1 MRNFC
6 ITAFIFLIVICS
18 VHGQYFQ
25 RDTSNYVEYNHNIG
39 LSASSLSGYG
49 LTYRYAFSKAL
60 QLQIGGIALQTKEG
74 DQESW
79 FFGSIGTEVQLGIPI
94 KASAFGIERVY
105 AILGASYMYG
115 DNKGYGSNF
124 FDINYNTQESM
135 VTSGIGIGIQTPS
148 FSGFHFAAHGTY
160 YYRNTVRVEYT
171 SQWSNQG
178 QTTEYIARPL
188 PQLRDITVG
197 IGISAFFAF

>member
-94 KASAFGIERVY
+94 KASAFGIERIY

-115 DNKGYGSNF
+115 DNRGYGSNF
-124 FDINYNTQESM
+124 FGTPYNSQESM
-135 VTSGIGIGIQTPS
+135 VTSGIGIGFQTPS

-160 YYRNTVRVEYT
+160 YYRNTVRVSY
-171 SQWSNQG
+171 SQVYSPG
-178 QTTEYIARPL
+178 QTTEYVARPL

-197 IGISAFFAF
+197 LGISAFFAF

>member
-94 KASAFGIERVY
+94 KASAFGIERIY

-115 DNKGYGSNF
+115 DNRGYGSNF
-124 FDINYNTQESM
+124 FGTPYNSQESM
-135 VTSGIGIGIQTPS
+135 VTSGIGIGFQTPS

-160 YYRNTVRVEYT
+160 YYRNTVRVSY
-171 SQWSNQG
+171 SQVYSPG
-178 QTTEYIARPL
+178 QTTEYVARPL

>member
-1 MRNFC
+1 MKNFC
-6 ITAFIFLIVICS
+6 LTTCILMIMTAS
-18 VHGQYFQ
+18 AYGQYFQ
-25 RDTSNYVEYNHNIG
+25 KDTSNYVEYNHNIG

-49 LTYRYAFSKAL
+49 LTYRYAFSKTL

-74 DQESW
+74 DQDSW

-94 KASAFGIERVY
+94 KASAFGIERIY

-115 DNKGYGSNF
+115 DNRGYGSNF
-124 FDINYNTQESM
+124 FGTPYNLQESM
-135 VTSGIGIGIQTPS
+135 VTSGIGIGFQTPS

-160 YYRNTVRVEYT
+160 YYRNTVRVSY
-171 SQWSNQG
+171 SQVYYQG

-197 IGISAFFAF
+197 LGISAFFAF

>member
-115 DNKGYGSNF
+115 DNRGYGSNF
-124 FDINYNTQESM
+124 FGTPYNSQESM
-135 VTSGIGIGIQTPS
+135 VTSGIGIGFQTPS

-171 SQWSNQG
+171 SRWSNQG

>member
-1 MRNFC
+1 M
-6 ITAFIFLIVICS
+6 VICS

-49 LTYRYAFSKAL
+49 LTYRYAFSKTL

-74 DQESW
+74 EQDSW

-94 KASAFGIERVY
+94 RASAFGIERIY

-115 DNKGYGSNF
+115 DNRGYGSSI
-124 FDINYNTQESM
+124 FDIRSYTQESM
-135 VTSGIGIGIQTPS
+135 VTSGVGIGFQTPS

-171 SQWSNQG
+171 RVYYPG
-178 QTTEYIARPL
+178 QTTEYIPRPL

-197 IGISAFFAF
+197 LGISAFFAF

>member
-1 MRNFC
+1 MKNFC
-6 ITAFIFLIVICS
+6 LTTCILMIMTAS
-18 VHGQYFQ
+18 AYGQYFQ
-25 RDTSNYVEYNHNIG
+25 KDTSNYVEYNHNIG

-49 LTYRYAFSKAL
+49 LTYRYACSKTL
-60 QLQIGGIALQTKEG
+60 QLHIGGIALQTTVG
-74 DQESW
+74 DQDSW
-79 FFGSIGTEVQLGIPI
+79 FLGSLGPEVQLGIPI
-94 KASAFGIERVY
+94 KASAFGIERIY

-115 DNKGYGSNF
+115 DNRGYGSNF
-124 FDINYNTQESM
+124 FGTPYNSQESM
-135 VTSGIGIGIQTPS
+135 VTSGIGIGFQTPS

-197 IGISAFFAF
+197 LGISAFFAF

>member
-1 MRNFC
+1 M
-6 ITAFIFLIVICS
+6 IVICS

>member
-1 MRNFC
+1 M
-6 ITAFIFLIVICS
+6 IVICS

-39 LSASSLSGYG
+39 LPASSLSGYG